1 MFNKRNI
8 PDLYRKMNELAYI
21 NPLSKQFVWMY
32 DMEWMDYKEVMN
44 YNYEEGESQEI
55 LPFAFTGGGDKWV
68 FVENNTK
75 EPYIGRCYGGEAEGE
90 YCAKN
95 LEDAI
100 FRSIIEF
107 VSSTCIAIKEDGK
120 IGTKFFTEEQVKDI
134 LKDYLKIYNDLL
146 SKDYL
151 DVIEYLTTLS
161 FNECSF
167 ANAQWYALL
176 SLEEMDIIIKR
187 YLTFRL
193 MDNTFEWF
201 PEEQYK

>member
-1 MFNKRNI
+1 MFHKKNI
-8 PDLYRKMNELAYI
+8 PQLYRKMNELAYI
-21 NPLSKQFVWMY
+21 NLSSKQFVWMY
-32 DMEWMDYKEVMN
+32 DMEWMDYKEVIN
-44 YNYEEGESQEI
+44 YKYEEGESRDI

-107 VSSTCIAIKEDGK
+107 VSSTCIAITEDGK
-120 IGTKFFTEEQVKDI
+120 MGTKFFYEEQVKDI
-134 LKDYLKIYNDLL
+134 LKDYLKIYNNLL
-146 SKDYL
+146 PKEYL
-151 DVIEYLTTLS
+151 AVIQYLTTLS
-161 FNECSF
+161 FKKCSF

-176 SLEEMDIIIKR
+176 SIEERDTFIER
-187 YLTFRL
+187 YLMFDL
-193 MDNTFEWF
+193 MDNTFDWF
-201 PEEQYK
+201 PEDL